1 MKKLITLFAAFFFS
15 GIMFAQNTVSGVVI
29 DSEVGTGL
37 PGASI
42 VVKGTSN
49 GVSSD
54 FNGAFTISASS
65 GDVLVVSY
73 IGYETQEVTVAESTS
88 ISVQLE
94 PSDNVLS
101 GLLFL
106 ALFH

>member
-1 MKKLITLFAAFFFS
+1 MKKLITLLAAFFLS

-29 DSEVGTGL
+29 DSELGTGL

-54 FNGAFTISASS
+54 FNGAFTISAK
-65 GDVLVVSY
+65 LR
-73 IGYETQEVTVAESTS
+73 
-88 ISVQLE
+88 
-94 PSDNVLS
+94 
-101 GLLFL
+101 
-106 ALFH
+106 